1 MKSVVIK
8 MIQKVHAE
16 PVVIQKVAPNPPGF
30 SPAAPGKPWPQSLHL
45 GAGAGPR
52 IDASYLDYIHFLQ
65 CLCIYIYIYIDAYSM
80 YIMCIHIYI
89 YILI

>member
-1 MKSVVIK
+1 MKSVLIKK

-16 PVVIQKVAPNPPGF
+16 PVVIQKVAPNLPGF

-52 IDASYLDYIHFLQ
+52 IDASYLDYTQFLQ
-65 CLCIYIYIYIDAYSM
+65 CLCRYIYIDIDID
-80 YIMCIHIYI
+80 IMIYMPENI
-89 YILI
+89 YA